1 MHPAPHA
8 FAIPFAAPAPVVFRH
23 LADVENFPR
32 WAADYCERLELT
44 RGRWR
49 AYTAVGDL
57 FVELS
62 ADERSGV
69 INLSLGDEDRCV
81 TVLPLRVIAWPG
93 GGTVVAAVLCPTPG
107 QSEFA
112 FAQQGELFATALRRL
127 ADRLATEPAA
137 VAV

>member
-1 MHPAPHA
+1 MFPVPVALAVP
-8 FAIPFAAPAPVVFRH
+8 IAAPAPAVFRA

-32 WAADYCERLELT
+32 WAGDYCERLELT

-57 FVELS
+57 FIDLA

-69 INLSLGDEDRCV
+69 IDLSLGDEDRCV
-81 TVLPLRVIAWPG
+81 TLLPLRVIAWPG
-93 GGTVVAAVLCPTPG
+93 GGTVVTAVLSPTPG
-107 QSEFA
+107 QGEFA
-112 FAQQGELFATALRRL
+112 FVQQSELFAMALRRL
-127 ADRLATEPAA
+127 SGRLATEPAA

>member
-1 MHPAPHA
+1 MFPVPVALAVP
-8 FAIPFAAPAPVVFRH
+8 IAAPAPVVFRA

-32 WAADYCERLELT
+32 WAGDYCERLELT

-57 FVELS
+57 FIDLA

-69 INLSLGDEDRCV
+69 IDLSLGDEDRCV
-81 TVLPLRVIAWPG
+81 TLLPLRVIEWPG
-93 GGTVVAAVLCPTPG
+93 GGTVVSAVLCPAPG
-107 QSEFA
+107 QGEFA
-112 FAQQGELFATALRRL
+112 FTQQCELFDAALRRL
-127 ADRLATEPAA
+127 AICLAVMPAA